1 MLLPTRALW
10 RTSLL
15 GVAAPSRSMLATL
28 VTVVTPGAVAVVEY
42 ARLHS
47 FHTFEANPHFSIQLE
62 ARRHGGDS
70 GSRGRRGVS
79 GLP

>member
-1 MLLPTRALW
+1 
-10 RTSLL
+10 
-15 GVAAPSRSMLATL
+15 MLATL

-42 ARLHS
+42 ARSHS
-47 FHTFEANPHFSIQLE
+47 FHNFEANPDFSIQLE